1 MWVCECA
8 PYTFLNSA
16 EYVLKHVYQIWSWS
30 VNPLS
35 RRWCETVNVHLTLVR
50 RLRTRVRS
58 CVLCTSKLCCL
69 AWFLLQFRSLAS
81 TSECLFSLINGDDMY
96 ATFSIMSFKSPML
109 WWYSRIYL
117 YSFISLYIYVVINLF
132 ISILVDAYETI
143 KVNKIVICSRM
154 TVTNDHF
161 KSSAHCTLSLHTVC
175 FLFKK
180 EFILQNTFTG
190 LQCNLH
196 CALSQR
202 SNVWASLVFLSERL
216 RFWCVRLLGS
226 PH

>member
-1 MWVCECA
+1 MCMSNFEHVCY
-8 PYTFLNSA
+8 P
-16 EYVLKHVYQIWSWS
+16 H
-30 VNPLS
+30 S
-35 RRWCETVNVHLTLVR
+35 RRWCETVNVRLTLVHR
-50 RLRTRVRS
+50 SHTRVHS

-69 AWFLLQFRSLAS
+69 AWFLPQFRSLAS

-117 YSFISLYIYVVINLF
+117 YCFISLYIYVVINLF

-143 KVNKIVICSRM
+143 KVNKMGSALERLFWMVISK
-154 TVTNDHF
+154 V
-161 KSSAHCTLSLHTVC
+161 LHTVH
-175 FLFKK
+175 FLFKN

-190 LQCNLH
+190 LRCNLH

-202 SNVWASLVFLSERL
+202 SSVWASVVFLSGRL
-216 RFWCVRLLGS
+216 RCWCVWLLGS